1 MKKLFLSFAVFSA
14 IVSCSS
20 DNDNDEQKA
29 SIIGKWK
36 VSKAEII
43 TPGTN
48 KTTIILPEGCEVE
61 NTLEFDG
68 VNQIAM
74 TYEQKND
81 ACVPKANSL
90 KYNYDKPSH
99 VLYYNFENGGQYS
112 YKVTTL
118 TQTDLIIEDDKYVVD
133 SSTGEAKTYKRYYK
147 KVK

>member
-1 MKKLFLSFAVFSA
+1 
-14 IVSCSS
+14 
-20 DNDNDEQKA
+20 
-29 SIIGKWK
+29 
-36 VSKAEII
+36 
-43 TPGTN
+43 
-48 KTTIILPEGCEVE
+48 
-61 NTLEFDG
+61 
-68 VNQIAM
+68 M